1 MSTFYKT
8 TIPTFR
14 NIASS
19 AISFLTTAKEE
30 QSKNEA
36 LPSDEEVLNSQL
48 GDMLPFRVQPTLI
61 AKFQLGPLE
70 ATKPSATAPSLDP
83 SSFKSLDDVIDFFKK
98 LIAFIDSV
106 DEKAWNESAQKSLDV
121 EVAGKTLHMT
131 SIEDHVTSF
140 VVPNSYFH
148 LNTMYML
155 LRMTGFTLG
164 KSKYIGPF
172 MSEQANKDWAPLRG

>member
-14 NIASS
+14 SIASS

-36 LPSDEEVLNSQL
+36 LPNDEDLLSTQL

-61 AKFQLGPLE
+61 AKFQIGALE
-70 ATKPSATAPSLDP
+70 TTKPSATAPNLDP
-83 SSFKSLDDVIDFFKK
+83 SSFKSLDDVINFFKQ
-98 LIAFIDSV
+98 LVAFIDAV

-121 EVAGKTLHMT
+121 KIGEKTLHMT

-140 VVPNSYFH
+140 VIPNSYFH
-148 LNTMYML
+148 LNAMYML

-172 MSEQANKDWAPLRG
+172 MSEQANKDWAPLRA